1 MTLLAEGNNLKDGS
15 NVLAKIAPAQSN
27 GSMCLERE
35 AHILGRMSSSTNG
48 YSSVLRVIDF
58 FKIPRNDGDCVVLLL
73 VHPGLNL
80 LGHYLPPSKINDL
93 LLAEISRMRPVSTH
107 GDVHMMGIEEHDM
120 AEEVEAFDIMD
131 LASFLEFAIQSTRCL
146 ETLHKAGV
154 IHREVR
160 ANAFHLNSH
169 SGMVRLV
176 HFGNRAISLENF
188 GSPSSLVL
196 RAHEEAEKLKVK
208 EALCYLAPEQTGS
221 IETMAQDHRTDLYSL
236 GILFWT
242 LLVGRGQMPFEG
254 GALELL
260 HSIVQKRPMPVHE
273 VRRDVPQ
280 VLANVIDKLL
290 SKSPDSRYQ
299 SAYGLKADLLECQR
313 RLLATVSSTSGES
326 ELIPSFEI
334 ALQDRFMEFTM
345 PISLFGRDKELE
357 VIRNVIRNT
366 STSFSRH
373 HSASKDQ
380 VSVATAT
387 KEDTP
392 EDRSES
398 TSSLSDMQGDNNHS
412 MATPSEPLAADHASW
427 PSSHRRLPGTWRS
440 RSRVARTQAVFVVGP
455 PGVGKS
461 SMILANQ
468 AKWRCEAFFSFS

>member
-1 MTLLAEGNNLKDGS
+1 
-15 NVLAKIAPAQSN
+15 
-27 GSMCLERE
+27 
-35 AHILGRMSSSTNG
+35 MSSSTNS

-58 FKIPRNDGDCVVLLL
+58 FKIPRDDGDCVVLLL

-80 LGHYLPPSKINDL
+80 LGHYLPPLKINDL
-93 LLAEISRMRPVSTH
+93 LLADISRVRPVSTH

-120 AEEVEAFDIMD
+120 AEEVEALDIMD

-345 PISLFGRDKELE
+345 PISLSWKSFGTLSE
-357 VIRNVIRNT
+357 IRR
-366 STSFSRH
+366 
-373 HSASKDQ
+373 Q
-380 VSVATAT
+380 VFL
-387 KEDTP
+387 DTIQHL
-392 EDRSES
+392 RIK
-398 TSSLSDMQGDNNHS
+398 LQ
-412 MATPSEPLAADHASW
+412 
-427 PSSHRRLPGTWRS
+427 
-440 RSRVARTQAVFVVGP
+440 
-455 PGVGKS
+455 
-461 SMILANQ
+461 
-468 AKWRCEAFFSFS
+468 